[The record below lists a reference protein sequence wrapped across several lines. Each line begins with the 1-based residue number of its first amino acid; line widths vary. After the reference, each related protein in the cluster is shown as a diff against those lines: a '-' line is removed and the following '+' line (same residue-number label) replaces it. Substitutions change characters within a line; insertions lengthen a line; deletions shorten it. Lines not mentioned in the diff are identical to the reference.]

1 MTKNKKILRR
11 TLLTAAIVAV
21 VLLLALGGSAA
32 YLLSYALQP
41 GDRSRQVG
49 RAWHE
54 MDSLY
59 PGLIAWRDSL
69 ETARAWHDTTIVAP
83 DGTAL
88 HAYYVRSERPTTH
101 TALLI
106 HGHTDCA
113 VRMMQLGRMYE
124 RDLQANL
131 LVPDLRNAGSSGG
144 DHFGMGWPDRLDMKQ
159 WLAVAPRLF
168 GDSLSV
174 IAHGVSMGAA
184 TTMMLS
190 GEPDVPSCVKA
201 YVEDCGYTSVEAQF
215 TKELNERFGL
225 PRWPLI
231 PAASALCRM
240 RYGWSFSEASSLTQ
254 VARCHRPMLFIHGTA
269 DTYVPTA
276 MVYQLYAAHP
286 GPKELYLAAGAAH
299 ARSYFTHP
307 AEYTRRVKAFA
318 HRYAGWQVAAE

>member
-1 MTKNKKILRR
+1 MKKKHTLRR
-11 TLLTAAIVAV
+11 VLIAVAIVV
-21 VLLLALGGSAA
+21 VVILGILGGASS

-41 GDRSRQVG
+41 GDRSRQEG

-59 PGLIAWRDSL
+59 PGLISWRDSL
-69 ETARAWHDTTIVAP
+69 VAARAWHDTTIQAT
-83 DGTAL
+83 DGTVL
-88 HAYYVRSERPTTH
+88 HAYYIRRGQPTAR

-124 RDLQANL
+124 RDLGANL
-131 LVPDLRNAGSSGG
+131 LVPDLRNAGKSGG
-144 DHFGMGWPDRLDMKQ
+144 DHFGMGWPDRLDMKR
-159 WLAVAPRLF
+159 WLAVAPHLF

-174 IAHGVSMGAA
+174 IVHGVSMGAA

-190 GEPDVPSCVKA
+190 GEPDVPRSVKA

-215 TKELNERFGL
+215 SKELHDQFGL
-225 PRWPLI
+225 PSWPLI
-231 PAASALCRM
+231 PMASKLCQW
-240 RYGWSFSEASSLTQ
+240 RYGWNFREASSLNQ
-254 VARCHRPMLFIHGTA
+254 VKRCHRPMLFIHGTA

-276 MVYQLYAAHP
+276 MVYELYAAHP
-286 GPKELYLAAGAAH
+286 GPKALYLAPGAPH
-299 ARSYFTHP
+299 ARSYREHP

-318 HRYAGWQVAAE
+318 RQYAGWRER